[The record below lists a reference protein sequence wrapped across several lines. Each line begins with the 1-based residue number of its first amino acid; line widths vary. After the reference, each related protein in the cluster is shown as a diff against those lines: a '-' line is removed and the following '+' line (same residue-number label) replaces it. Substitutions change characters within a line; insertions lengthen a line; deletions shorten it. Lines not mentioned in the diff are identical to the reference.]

1 MSPEIAGGDNEKMDG
16 TGYPKKL
23 EVGEMSILAHII
35 VIADVSEALT
45 ASDGL
50 CKLPKTL
57 SESNRI
63 TILMMKDRH
72 LDGELSKLFLNSGI
86 YKDFA
91 QNLLLDS
98 LIDDVDINQYVALRI
113 GSCRLNLVQ

>member
-1 MSPEIAGGDNEKMDG
+1 MSPEIAGGHNEKMDG

-23 EVGEMSILAHII
+23 EGGEMSILANII
-35 VIADVSEALT
+35 VIVDVSEALT
-45 ASDGL
+45 ASDGP

-72 LDGELSKLFLNSGI
+72 LDGELSKLFLKSGM

-91 QNLLLDS
+91 ENLLLGS
-98 LIDDVDINQYVALRI
+98 LLDDVDINQYVALRI